1 MADFRWFL
9 NRQGIQGRKGE
20 KGDTGFSP
28 TISVGTD
35 TLDEYKLIIA
45 NESNSFETPNLRG
58 NINIQDNGGTYLR
71 YDAETKQISAQSID
85 AATADT
91 VGGVRLSTE
100 ADIVEMGAG
109 SVVTPSDVADALPL
123 YLEGEGA
130 VTITQDE
137 LTSKT
142 KIKVDVPSVNDLES
156 RMSTAEAEIADIQT
170 DVTNLNNNKVAKT
183 DLATTESAGI
193 VKVDGTTIF
202 SAADGTISAISGGA
216 LPIASTTQLGGVKV
230 DGTSI
235 IADKNGVISSVG
247 GGGTGDVTA
256 GGNNVFTGN
265 NEFKKDVTITC
276 ANDLSNPSGL
286 TITNA
291 KNPEGYKTTFNV
303 DSENGNFRV
312 KTNEAIELMSQFATY
327 IDGGQSN
334 LSVHNNGIT
343 FTSND
348 VLRYYN
354 NDGSYNYVPL
364 VTQENIKAGENITLN
379 KNTETGDITIS
390 STGGGGGTGDVPIAT
405 TETAGKVKPDGTT
418 ITVTADGTISA
429 NSSYTLPT
437 ASTTQLGGV
446 KVDGTSV
453 TIDSNGVISAAGG
466 GTPTNMVTTDS
477 NQTINGTKIF
487 ANGTGTVF
495 KGTSSNS
502 NSLIIDGDDKEIR
515 FNSENQSPAV
525 IKNQGWNSTDLN
537 IGTNFN
543 SVKIT
548 TTLYDKNGNEIVG
561 GSGSAGDVPIA
572 TTTTAGKVK
581 PDGTTITVT
590 EDGTISAAGGGG
602 TPTNMVT
609 TDTVQDITGKKTIVN
624 SDGLCFKS
632 TNSSVTSVTARI
644 INKSSSVPNTI
655 GKITISPDKSSGS
668 RNGFANI
675 SYGILND
682 SNSSNPLY
690 GKGGLQVTPVVDDA
704 SAEARILLGSSYNG
718 MGNIVGTT
726 SGLTIGTGVA
736 GSELSI
742 TSTDITFNG
751 QSLLNSGG
759 DVPIAT
765 TETAGKVKPDGTT
778 ITVTE
783 DGTISAVPTTPT
795 NMVTTDTS
803 QTISGAKTFT
813 EPTVFKNTLEML
825 ESGTST
831 LYIHASGSY
840 AQGYTTDI
848 DVNKNLNIKTRL
860 SGGAI
865 TLAPYGSGLSA
876 LKYKDS
882 SNSSNPSYDILHTG
896 NLVTGNNIT
905 ISEPNSTGV
914 RTISGPS
921 NEYMARQAMPSNR
934 FVDITLG
941 ASSSTYTAPA
951 DGWFSFASDATT
963 AAGQYCRLINTNS
976 ANYRVSSYSNGPKQY
991 IEVIL
996 PVFKGQSIAVYY
1008 TAPVAAFKFIY
1019 AIGSQPTT

>member
-1 MADFRWFL
+1 MAEFNFFL

-71 YDAETKQISAQSID
+71 YDTETKQISAQNMD

-156 RMSTAEAEIADIQT
+156 RMSTAEAEIANIQT
-170 DVTNLNNNKVAKT
+170 DVADLNNNKVAKT
-183 DLATTESAGI
+183 DLATTESAGV
-193 VKVDGTTIF
+193 VKVDGTSITVT
-202 SAADGTISAISGGA
+202 ADGTISASPSGA

-235 IADKNGVISSVG
+235 IADENGVISSVG
-247 GGGTGDVTA
+247 GGGAGDVTA
-256 GGNNVFTGN
+256 GGNNIFTGN

-312 KTNEAIELMSQFATY
+312 KTNKAIELMSQFATY

-390 STGGGGGTGDVPIAT
+390 STGGGGTSDIPIAT
-405 TETAGKVKPDGTT
+405 TTIAGKVKPDGTT
-418 ITVTADGTISA
+418 ITVTEDGTISA

-453 TIDSNGVISAAGG
+453 TIDSNGVISATGG
-466 GTPTNMVTTDS
+466 GSTPTNMVTTDS
-477 NQTINGTKIF
+477 DQTINGTKKF
-487 ANGTGTVF
+487 ANNAGTTF

-502 NSLIIDGDDKEIR
+502 NSLTIDGDDKEIR
-515 FNSENQSPAV
+515 FNSVNGSPAV
-525 IKNQGWNSTDLN
+525 IKNQGQTTTDLN

-561 GSGSAGDVPIA
+561 GSASGDVPIA
-572 TTTTAGKVK
+572 TTEVAGKVK

-590 EDGTISAAGGGG
+590 NDGTISA
-602 TPTNMVT
+602 TP
-609 TDTVQDITGKKTIVN
+609 
-624 SDGLCFKS
+624 
-632 TNSSVTSVTARI
+632 
-644 INKSSSVPNTI
+644 
-655 GKITISPDKSSGS
+655 
-668 RNGFANI
+668 
-675 SYGILND
+675 
-682 SNSSNPLY
+682 
-690 GKGGLQVTPVVDDA
+690 
-704 SAEARILLGSSYNG
+704 
-718 MGNIVGTT
+718 
-726 SGLTIGTGVA
+726 
-736 GSELSI
+736 SI
-742 TSTDITFNG
+742 PS
-751 QSLLNSGG
+751 
-759 DVPIAT
+759 
-765 TETAGKVKPDGTT
+765 
-778 ITVTE
+778 
-783 DGTISAVPTTPT
+783 

-803 QTISGAKTFT
+803 QTITGAKTFADSI
-813 EPTVFKNTLEML
+813 VFQKTLDM
-825 ESGTST
+825 STGGTDT
-831 LYIHASGSY
+831 LNIYATGSY
-840 AQGYTTDI
+840 AEGYTTDI
-848 DVNKNLNIKTRL
+848 KFHKNLNIKGQL
-860 SGGAI
+860 GGGTI
-865 TLAPYGSGLSA
+865 TLAPYSSGLSA

-882 SNSSNPSYDILHTG
+882 SNTSNPSYDILHTG

-921 NEYMARQAMPSNR
+921 DGYIASMAFPSTSY
-934 FVDITLG
+934 VALDLG
-941 ASSSTYTAPA
+941 ASGASYTAPT
-951 DGWFSFASDATT
+951 DGYIAVSAKSSQNNSSVQIIISANSNLMYGVNNISAGSWGRFYIPVRKGQNFTYDYVGSFAS
-963 AAGQYCRLINTNS
+963 NS
-976 ANYRVSSYSNGPKQY
+976 LKFVY
-991 IEVIL
+991 
-996 PVFKGQSIAVYY
+996 AV
-1008 TAPVAAFKFIY
+1008 
-1019 AIGSQPTT
+1019 GSKPTT